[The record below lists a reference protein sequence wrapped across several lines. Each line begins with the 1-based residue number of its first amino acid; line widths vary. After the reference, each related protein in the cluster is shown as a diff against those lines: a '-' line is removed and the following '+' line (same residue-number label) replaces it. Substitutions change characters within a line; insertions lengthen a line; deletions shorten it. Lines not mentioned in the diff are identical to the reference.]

1 MGSTTLDAWSAFV
14 TDLVAAV
21 RTAVVVG
28 TGEDPEERRARLE
41 ALGQQLEHARQQLE
55 SAADAPGDDVQ
66 GRLAHLV
73 RAMEALQ
80 QDPLAHTLATA
91 PLDDEPITPEDLA
104 AIREAEEDLSE
115 GRVLSTD
122 ELRRQL
128 GLA

>member
-1 MGSTTLDAWSAFV
+1 MDAWGAFV
-14 TDLVAAV
+14 ADLVAAV

-41 ALGQQLEHARQQLE
+41 ALGQQLEHARQQLA
-55 SAADAPGDDVQ
+55 SAADAPSDVVQ
-66 GRLAHLV
+66 GRLEHLV

-80 QDPLAHTLATA
+80 RDPLANILATA
-91 PLDDEPITPEDLA
+91 LPDDEPLTPEDLA
-104 AIREAEEDLSE
+104 AIREADEDLAA
-115 GRVLSTD
+115 GRLLSTD